1 MNQIPKSLRARYWFY
16 AVVLGLVMLGT
27 TLWAYR
33 NLAGIQAETASNL
46 EIRSQLA
53 ERTRTIRVLLLDSY
67 KSLDVFLL
75 EPNLKQYRQ
84 QVSLKL
90 GAAVEEA
97 TLLRKRLSSLD
108 FAENGPDEH
117 LIENLQRF
125 RKEAKILFDTR
136 MDTNRQYPSLAVGN
150 TTLQPNRDRMNNAIS
165 LAVQEAS
172 SENKN
177 KTDPEVYKEL
187 ILVRHIWGQLISN
200 NRMYLANRV
209 GSFDEKA
216 LPVQERGIET
226 LMGELQQRVQELKTY
241 DQQGR
246 LGFEASA
253 AVDDMLEALR
263 NWFAGW
269 QKVRV
274 IHNSGE
280 WRIDSK
286 IMREVIAPLVGEISG
301 NLEAIENRI
310 SKAAT
315 QDIQLVSQAADQ
327 QTHVF
332 WVTSA
337 IGVFFI
343 LMLLVT
349 MDALLLR
356 PIEAMVRAL
365 KAEAFGKGVVDL
377 PSVDS
382 RETRDL
388 VDAFSEM
395 RNQVHQ
401 RQFELEHQATH
412 DALTTLPNR
421 VLLHDRIE
429 HNIRLSRRAEQMFA
443 LMVIDLDR
451 FKEVNDTLGHQVGDE
466 LLIEVGKRFQT
477 KLREIDTVARL
488 GGDEFAVL
496 LPECTEEDAE
506 HVANKL
512 VTALEPVIQIG
523 EMQLFINASIGIA
536 FYPVHGLDTQTL
548 LKHADVAMY
557 VAKQN
562 QNRYSLYDPERD
574 DYSIRQLA
582 LISDLRIAL
591 EQNDLQLYYQP
602 KIGMHDGKVLGVEAL
617 LRWRHPE
624 FGMIP
629 PPQMI
634 DIAERTGL
642 IRPLTYWVIEQAA
655 CQCQVW
661 REAGHAFHVSV
672 NLSVHTL
679 RDTELVDRVHA
690 LITKCSL
697 PPSSL
702 FLEITEGAM
711 MDNPLLAIDALS
723 RLDRMGV
730 NIAVDDF
737 GTGFSSLAYLK
748 QLPVDELKIDK
759 SFIMDMLEDQDDLV
773 IVRSIIDLAHNLG
786 LQVVAEGVETS
797 ETNARLRT
805 MGCDVAQGYFFSK
818 PLPAD
823 ELEKWIVN
831 EAPGIQGQEV

>member
-16 AVVLGLVMLGT
+16 TVLLGLGMLGV

-53 ERTRTIRVLLLDSY
+53 ERTRTIRVMLLDSY

-75 EPNLKQYRQ
+75 EPSLKQYREK
-84 QVSLKL
+84 VSLQL
-90 GAAVEEA
+90 SAATQEA
-97 TLLRKRLSSLD
+97 IRLRKSLTSLGFGQEGSD
-108 FAENGPDEH
+108 QQ
-117 LIENLQRF
+117 LIRNLQRF
-125 RKEAKILFDTR
+125 GKEAEVLFTTR

-150 TTLQPNRDRMNNAIS
+150 EILQPNRNRMNNAIA
-165 LAVQEAS
+165 LAVQEVNA
-172 SENKN
+172 ENKN
-177 KTDPEVYKEL
+177 RTDPEVYKEIISVQHL
-187 ILVRHIWGQLISN
+187 WGQLISN

-209 GSFDEKA
+209 GSFDEDA

-226 LMGELQQRVQELKTY
+226 LMGELQQQVQELKAF

-246 LGFEASA
+246 YGFETSA
-253 AVDDMLEALR
+253 AIDDMLDALQ
-263 NWFAGW
+263 NWMAGW
-269 QKVRV
+269 KQVRV
-274 IHNSGE
+274 IHNSGQ
-280 WRIDSK
+280 WRMDSK

-315 QDIQLVSQAADQ
+315 QDIQMVSQAANQ
-327 QTHVF
+327 QTQVF
-332 WVTSA
+332 WVMSA
-337 IGVFFI
+337 IGIFFI
-343 LMLLVT
+343 LMLVVT

-365 KAEAFGKGVVDL
+365 KAEAFGKGAVEL
-377 PSVDS
+377 PNVDS

-395 RNQVHQ
+395 RNQVRQ
-401 RQFELEHQATH
+401 RQVELEHQATH

-421 VLLHDRIE
+421 VLLRDRIE
-429 HNIRLSRRAEQMFA
+429 HSIKLSRRTQQMFA

-466 LLIEVGKRFQT
+466 LLIEVGRRFQSI
-477 KLREIDTVARL
+477 LREIDTVARL

-496 LPECTEEDAE
+496 LPECTEVDA
-506 HVANKL
+506 VQLVNKL
-512 VTALEPVIQIG
+512 LAALEPVIQIG

-536 FYPVHGLDTQTL
+536 FYPEHGMDTQSL

-562 QNRYSLYDPERD
+562 QSRYSLYDPEQD
-574 DYSIRQLA
+574 EYSIRQLA
-582 LISDLRIAL
+582 LISDLRMAL

-602 KIGMHDGKVLGVEAL
+602 KIEMLGGQIIGVEAL
-617 LRWRHPE
+617 LRWKHPE

-642 IRPLTYWVIEQAA
+642 IRPLTYWVVEQAA
-655 CQCQVW
+655 CQCQAW
-661 REAGHAFHVSV
+661 RTVGHDMHVSV

-690 LITKCSL
+690 VITECGL

-759 SFIMDMLEDQDDLV
+759 SFIIDMLEDQDDLV

-786 LQVVAEGVETS
+786 LQVVAEGVETA
-797 ETNARLRT
+797 ETNARLHA
-805 MGCDVAQGYFFSK
+805 MGCDIAQGYYFSR

-823 ELEKWIVN
+823 EFEKWL
-831 EAPGIQGQEV
+831 EAASTTMRSKET